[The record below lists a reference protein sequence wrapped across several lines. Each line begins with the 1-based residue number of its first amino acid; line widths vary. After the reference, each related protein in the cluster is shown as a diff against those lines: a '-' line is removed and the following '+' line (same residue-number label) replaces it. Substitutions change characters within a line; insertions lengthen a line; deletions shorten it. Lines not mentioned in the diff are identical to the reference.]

1 MSVRQCVICSGM
13 DTVARDPVDLL
24 KAIADP
30 VRWQA
35 LQFLHAPTPSS
46 CSQQGG
52 VCGCD
57 FESVLGISQP
67 TVSHHMKVLVDA
79 GLVRSQKRGRW
90 VFYEIVPEAF
100 AELQQLFDPF
110 ATERPRELA

>member
-1 MSVRQCVICSGM
+1 M
-13 DTVARDPVDLL
+13 DRTDPDPVTLL

-35 LQFLHAPTPSS
+35 LQFLLEPDRSE
-46 CSQQGG
+46 CSRDAG

-57 FESVLGISQP
+57 FERVLQLTQP
-67 TVSHHMKVLVDA
+67 TISHHMKVLVDA
-79 GLVRSQKRGRW
+79 GLVRSEKSGRW

-100 AELQQLFDPF
+100 SALQRQLGAFAEV
-110 ATERPRELA
+110 RPPESA